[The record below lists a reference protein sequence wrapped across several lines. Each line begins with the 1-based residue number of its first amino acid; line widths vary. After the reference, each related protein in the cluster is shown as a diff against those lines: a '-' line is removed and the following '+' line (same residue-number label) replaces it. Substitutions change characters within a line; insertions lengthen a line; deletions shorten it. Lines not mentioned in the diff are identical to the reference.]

1 MKRHIDYV
9 IPVTSEEQF
18 IKVKKEIK
26 RECKIFFKCCDC
38 NKPTVLLLRK
48 INNWPGKCKQ
58 CKTEDTNIIK
68 YGTKYQTQCDNF
80 KIKKLKTQNGI
91 WLTEKAKTKMRATK
105 KEKYGDEY
113 YTNREL
119 SSKTY
124 NFHKTTDK
132 NFTNNIKEKMIKTCN
147 EKYNTDWYRQTE
159 EYNDKIKAT
168 NNKKYGSD
176 YFFTSKTGKQKIEES
191 MLKNWGV
198 RSPMQNPIIRNKTK
212 RKYTYNNINF
222 DSSWEIAFY
231 IWLKDHNI
239 RFEYHSCNLQYEF
252 KNKIHYY
259 EVDFKLWNNTLIE
272 IKGNHLLKSME
283 KNTETLENAKYK
295 CMLEHNVKIITD
307 CSEYLQYIKN
317 KYGTNYLRKFKNNK

>member
-105 KEKYGDEY
+105 KEKELAVWPSPRRKVHGLMEVVKRQHSSKIFNDFWFKELVVCKAGMIW
-113 YTNREL
+113 TNR
-119 SSKTY
+119 S
-124 NFHKTTDK
+124 
-132 NFTNNIKEKMIKTCN
+132 
-147 EKYNTDWYRQTE
+147 
-159 EYNDKIKAT
+159 
-168 NNKKYGSD
+168 
-176 YFFTSKTGKQKIEES
+176 
-191 MLKNWGV
+191 
-198 RSPMQNPIIRNKTK
+198 
-212 RKYTYNNINF
+212 
-222 DSSWEIAFY
+222 
-231 IWLKDHNI
+231 
-239 RFEYHSCNLQYEF
+239 
-252 KNKIHYY
+252 
-259 EVDFKLWNNTLIE
+259 
-272 IKGNHLLKSME
+272 
-283 KNTETLENAKYK
+283 
-295 CMLEHNVKIITD
+295 
-307 CSEYLQYIKN
+307 
-317 KYGTNYLRKFKNNK
+317 